1 MARYTQESREKVR
14 DAIDFA
20 ELVGARTELKR
31 SGTNRLQGLCPFH
44 EERTPSFG
52 IDPVE
57 KLYHCF
63 GCGAGGDVF
72 SFVMETEG
80 LDFGAALEWL
90 AERAGVE
97 LERESE
103 DPRDAAKRVRRDRLL
118 ALLERTAAYYVRV
131 LWEGGEAAGARE
143 YLLGRGLDEAT
154 LREFRVGYSP
164 SRWDRVLMASR
175 KAGFSEEELLA
186 AGLASRSRDGSG
198 RLFDRFRGRI
208 MFPLADERGRVLGF
222 GARALGEGQ
231 QPKYLNTSDGEVFHK
246 GRMVYGADLARAAAA
261 KAGRVVLVEGYTDV
275 IALRQA
281 GVPEAVCSMGTALTP
296 QQVDALA
303 RLAPRVLFCQDPDAA
318 GQKAVGRG
326 LEGLAEHNSD
336 RRMGTK
342 VDFRIVRLPAG
353 QDPADVVQASGADA
367 MRRLLDERRGGAA
380 LPGRARAGRRPHG
393 HRRARRRAQPR
404 RRGDRAA
411 RPERAALRA
420 DQARLRPPERARDA
434 RGERDRRPGAP
445 PPRRPGGRDRR
456 GRAPPA
462 RAQRRRARRRPAR
475 AGRGRRPGRRGTTRP
490 VVHEDPGPEEG
501 FRGPNGAHKVLDRRE
516 QTERAFLSYCLAL
529 PAEGEQRLG
538 RADLDELFAAPM
550 TRRAAEYLRGRLR
563 TPAADLPPGDE
574 PLARLVAELVIR
586 AGQLEATPAK
596 LELEALQLELSRLDR
611 LIAGARVSGGEGMRE
626 LATERQVVLDAI
638 RHRLTLAPIPSA
650 TRTSVRTVMDAD
662 WLRSRLESGRSIESI
677 AREAGKHPSTVAYW
691 VNKHGLI
698 VAPRATPRRPR
709 PDRSRAARGAA
720 RRGPLDPAM
729 AERLDRSYATVRH
742 WLAQHGLAHAARVR
756 LAETAQRAPQART
769 RSRRRARCT
778 VRRCSSAAARTA
790 SAAGCAASERST
802 AGAGDQ
808 ARPGRRGRRG
818 CALCGYD
825 RVDRRACSSITSTRA
840 RRRSRSLA
848 RHDAL
853 ARRGARRGREV
864 RPAVRELPCGGR
876 GGVAAPP

>member
-90 AERAGVE
+90 AERANVE

-103 DPRDAAKRVRRDRLL
+103 DPRDAARRVRRDRLL

-131 LWEGGEAAGARE
+131 LWESGEASRARE
-143 YLLGRGLDEAT
+143 YLLGRGLDEGT

-175 KAGFSEEELLA
+175 KAGYTEEELLT

-198 RLFDRFRGRI
+198 LFDRFRGRI

-246 GRMVYGADLARAAAA
+246 GRIVYGADLARAAAA

-281 GVPEAVCSMGTALTP
+281 GVPESVCSMGTALTP

-303 RLAPRVLFCQDPDAA
+303 RLAPKVLFCQDPDAA
-318 GQKAVGRG
+318 GQKAIGRG
-326 LEGLAEHNSD
+326 LEELAEHNSD

-353 QDPADVVQASGADA
+353 QDPADVVRADGGDA
-367 MRRLLDERRGGAA
+367 MRRLLDAAVAVPHYQVEMALEGDLTGTDARDAA
-380 LPGRARAGRRPHG
+380 LSLAAEAIAPLGPSVLRSELVKLVSDRLNVPATLVESVIADPGR
-393 HRRARRRAQPR
+393 RRRAAQAAETAAAER
-404 RRGDRAA
+404 RKREQAAAARRGAA
-411 RPERAALRA
+411 GGRGSAAA
-420 DQARLRPPERARDA
+420 
-434 RGERDRRPGAP
+434 PGAAGSGSAG
-445 PPRRPGGRDRR
+445 PGGGTGHGGFAGD
-456 GRAPPA
+456 GGPAPWDDA
-462 RAQRRRARRRPAR
+462 
-475 AGRGRRPGRRGTTRP
+475 P
-490 VVHEDPGPEEG
+490 VVYDDPGPEEG
-501 FRGPNGAHKVLDRRE
+501 LRGPNGAHKVLDRRE

-529 PAEGEQRLG
+529 PAEGEQRLAE
-538 RADLDELFAAPM
+538 ADLEELFSAPM

-563 TPAADLPPGDE
+563 TPAAELPPGDE

-596 LELEALQLELSRLDR
+596 LELEALQLDLSRLDR
-611 LIAGARVSGGEGMRE
+611 LIAGSRVSGGEGMRD
-626 LATERQVVLDAI
+626 LASKRQGVLDAI
-638 RHRLTLAPIPSA
+638 RHRLT
-650 TRTSVRTVMDAD
+650 
-662 WLRSRLESGRSIESI
+662 
-677 AREAGKHPSTVAYW
+677 
-691 VNKHGLI
+691 
-698 VAPRATPRRPR
+698 
-709 PDRSRAARGAA
+709 
-720 RRGPLDPAM
+720 
-729 AERLDRSYATVRH
+729 
-742 WLAQHGLAHAARVR
+742 
-756 LAETAQRAPQART
+756 
-769 RSRRRARCT
+769 
-778 VRRCSSAAARTA
+778 
-790 SAAGCAASERST
+790 
-802 AGAGDQ
+802 
-808 ARPGRRGRRG
+808 
-818 CALCGYD
+818 
-825 RVDRRACSSITSTRA
+825 
-840 RRRSRSLA
+840 
-848 RHDAL
+848 
-853 ARRGARRGREV
+853 
-864 RPAVRELPCGGR
+864 
-876 GGVAAPP
+876 